1 MAEQAAF
8 AGAHTV
14 AKLEAVEKYL
24 HAYQT
29 ALKKQNFTTVFFDA
43 FAGTGELPTD
53 FDVQLLT
60 NVLDKDEIVQGSARR
75 ALQVSPPFHRYIFVE
90 KMKGKAEELLRLKA
104 EFSDKSDRIKIVHG
118 DANDELISF
127 CENTNWKSTRAV
139 VFLDPF
145 GNQVRWE
152 TLEILASHPIDL
164 WYLFPSQLGV
174 NRQINN
180 DGSIE
185 VSREDSL
192 DGLLGTRD
200 WRSAFVKREKSTDLL
215 GEIEIATKQVTADL
229 ATRFMIERMKT
240 IFKGGV
246 LDEWLPLGKNG
257 AHWYSLIFACGN
269 PRGGEIACR
278 IARHVMRRK

>member
-1 MAEQAAF
+1 MAKQSAF

-14 AKLEAVEKYL
+14 AKLEAIEKYL

-29 ALKKQNFTTVFFDA
+29 ALKRQNFTTVFFDA
-43 FAGTGELPTD
+43 FAGTGELPTG
-53 FDVQLLT
+53 FDGQLLAT
-60 NVLDKDEIVQGSARR
+60 VLDKDEIVEGSARR

-90 KMKGKAEELLRLKA
+90 KMKGKAEELLRLKD
-104 EFSDKSDRIKIVHG
+104 EFSDKSDRIEILHG

-127 CENTNWKSTRAV
+127 CGKTNWKSTRAV

-152 TLEILASHPIDL
+152 TLEILARHPIDL

-185 VSREDSL
+185 FNREDSL
-192 DGLLGTRD
+192 DSLLGTRD

-229 ATRFMIERMKT
+229 ATRFMIERMKA

-257 AHWYSLIFACGN
+257 AHWNSLIFACGN